1 LIELVDK
8 QSIDPIYM
16 WISISFPLSLSF
28 FFALISYTLNGKFV
42 CMWADCVVSYLAKIL
57 LMLATSLMAVVIYH
71 SFLKTFYVRMIKLKL
86 NCC

>member
-1 LIELVDK
+1 
-8 QSIDPIYM
+8 
-16 WISISFPLSLSF
+16 
-28 FFALISYTLNGKFV
+28 
-42 CMWADCVVSYLAKIL
+42 MWADCVVSYLAKIL